1 MDEVKKNFNW
11 FRDDGIFLPMLNDNG
26 RNQFYKN
33 AIEKSVQDKVVVD
46 VGAGTGLLSI
56 LSAKHGAKKVF
67 AIERDPGRYQY
78 VVEIIE
84 KLQLQDKVEVINS
97 DFLNIDIPA
106 DIYVTETI
114 NTQIFGEDILQ
125 IANHAL
131 KHKGTLIPSSFE
143 IIPVIFQDHPIFIVD
158 QTRSDSFEFDTRV
171 DIDSLYKQII
181 NKDVKKRHPM
191 MDTLYRAN
199 QLNKLFQMLPRFNDL
214 KLNKL
219 WQGPSLIIDLNQF
232 VDIDNI
238 MISLSPKD
246 MPRQKH
252 DWYLVLFWR
261 AKFQDVVLDCQD
273 AWFGNISKIIRMK
286 YRHHDDDICIWYND
300 FIKDWHVTF

>member
-1 MDEVKKNFNW
+1 
-11 FRDDGIFLPMLNDNG
+11 
-26 RNQFYKN
+26 
-33 AIEKSVQDKVVVD
+33 
-46 VGAGTGLLSI
+46 
-56 LSAKHGAKKVF
+56 
-67 AIERDPGRYQY
+67 
-78 VVEIIE
+78 
-84 KLQLQDKVEVINS
+84 
-97 DFLNIDIPA
+97 
-106 DIYVTETI
+106 
-114 NTQIFGEDILQ
+114 
-125 IANHAL
+125 
-131 KHKGTLIPSSFE
+131 
-143 IIPVIFQDHPIFIVD
+143 
-158 QTRSDSFEFDTRV
+158 
-171 DIDSLYKQII
+171 
-181 NKDVKKRHPM
+181 M

-246 MPRQKH
+246 MPEQKH

-261 AKFQDVVLDCQD
+261 AKFQVVVLDCQD

-286 YRHHDDDICIWYND
+286 YRHHDDDIRIWYND